1 MPIQP
6 GLALQLKGAELPDP
20 MAQFA
25 QATQIQNALQQQRMG
40 EMQIQN
46 AMREQQRKQRFE
58 STVAGFQPGMG
69 IDERVRALQ
78 QQGLTNEAM
87 QFAKTERELEK
98 QRLDAETAHLTKI
111 KTVAELTGRFLTGV
125 KADPS
130 TYPAV
135 RQQIIARGLATDDE
149 LPKQYDPAFVDRV
162 LKGSL
167 SVKDQAEIDLR
178 SREVGARETS
188 AGAAASQAATAAAK
202 LPLEERRTVAT
213 ETTAKIAADRA
224 AFEQANPG
232 FTTLETDQGVFKVNK
247 RTGAA
252 EPLIVDGTQ
261 LQTPAKGSRP
271 QLLMLQDEL
280 RQLETKGEG
289 DTERAQQIRDQI
301 RASTS
306 KGAVELSPKDVQ
318 AREAKYPQATLA
330 LRTFD
335 EKTDELI
342 SDLKTLRNHPGLSG
356 ITGLIAGRTPAVTGD
371 ARNAKAILDKIL
383 ARGGFQE
390 LQNLRNASPTGGALG
405 QVSNTENQFLR
416 QAFGT
421 LDPVQDTKD
430 FKRGVDQVIRELE
443 GSKSRVRDAYDLTY
457 EYRAGKEAATQGPR
471 STTRRGAAPSG
482 EPNAPAEVKSDA
494 DYDKLPSGATFRGP
508 DGVLRRKP

>member
-6 GLALQLKGAELPDP
+6 GLALQVKGLELPDP
-20 MAQFA
+20 LAMQA

-46 AMREQQRKQRFE
+46 ALREQQRTQELRGIMSGFAPDAPAAD
-58 STVAGFQPGMG
+58 VAGRLQKGGFFQEAGQT
-69 IDERVRALQ
+69 LQ
-78 QQGLTNEAM
+78 QAALRDKAAREAQTARFTELKTKAELAGRIFSGVSDQGSYTAARTRAIQQNLATADEIPEAYDK
-87 QFAKTERELEK
+87 AAVDRIVRNAIDVPKALELEYK
-98 QRLDAETAHLTKI
+98 GRQTAAQEATAK
-111 KTVAELTGRFLTGV
+111 ATGTR
-125 KADPS
+125 AQA
-130 TYPAV
+130 AV
-135 RQQIIARGLATDDE
+135 
-149 LPKQYDPAFVDRV
+149 
-162 LKGSL
+162 
-167 SVKDQAEIDLR
+167 
-178 SREVGARETS
+178 
-188 AGAAASQAATAAAK
+188 SQAATAADK
-202 LPLEERRTVAT
+202 
-213 ETTAKIAADRA
+213 A
-224 AFEQANPG
+224 AFE
-232 FTTLETDQGVFKVNK
+232 
-247 RTGAA
+247 RTNAGRDKGA
-252 EPLIVDGTQ
+252 
-261 LQTPAKGSRP
+261 RP
-271 QLLMLQDEL
+271 QLLMLQDAL
-280 RQLETKGEG
+280 ADLEAAGQG
-289 DTERAQQIRDQI
+289 DTERAQQIRNQI

-342 SDLKTLRNHPGLSG
+342 SDLQTLKNHPGLSG

-457 EYRAGKEAATQGPR
+457 EYRAGQAPAAPGESR
-471 STTRRGAAPSG
+471 SATRRGTALGAESG
-482 EPNAPAEVKSDA
+482 APAQVKSDA
-494 DYDKLPSGATFRGP
+494 DYDKLPSGTMFKGP

>member
-6 GLALQLKGAELPDP
+6 GLALQVKGLELPDP
-20 MAQFA
+20 LAMQA

-46 AMREQQRKQRFE
+46 ALREQQRTQELRGIMSGFAPDAPAAD
-58 STVAGFQPGMG
+58 VAGRLQKGGFFQEAGQT
-69 IDERVRALQ
+69 LQ
-78 QQGLTNEAM
+78 QAALRDKAAREAQTARFTELKTKAELAGRIFSGVSDQGSYTAARTRAIQQNLATADEIPEAYDK
-87 QFAKTERELEK
+87 AAVDRIVRNAIDVPKALELEYK
-98 QRLDAETAHLTKI
+98 GRQTAAQEAQASAAGTR
-111 KTVAELTGRFLTGV
+111 AQ
-125 KADPS
+125 A
-130 TYPAV
+130 AV
-135 RQQIIARGLATDDE
+135 
-149 LPKQYDPAFVDRV
+149 
-162 LKGSL
+162 
-167 SVKDQAEIDLR
+167 
-178 SREVGARETS
+178 
-188 AGAAASQAATAAAK
+188 SQAATAADK
-202 LPLEERRTVAT
+202 
-213 ETTAKIAADRA
+213 A
-224 AFEQANPG
+224 AFE
-232 FTTLETDQGVFKVNK
+232 
-247 RTGAA
+247 RTNAGRDKGA
-252 EPLIVDGTQ
+252 
-261 LQTPAKGSRP
+261 RP
-271 QLLMLQDEL
+271 QLLMLQDAL
-280 RQLETKGEG
+280 ADLEAAGQG
-289 DTERAQQIRDQI
+289 DTERAQQIRNQI

-342 SDLKTLRNHPGLSG
+342 SDLQTLKNHPGLSG

-457 EYRAGKEAATQGPR
+457 EYRAGQAPAAPGESR
-471 STTRRGAAPSG
+471 SATRRGTALGAESG
-482 EPNAPAEVKSDA
+482 APAQVKSDA
-494 DYDKLPSGATFRGP
+494 DYDKLPSGTMFKGP

>member
-6 GLALQLKGAELPDP
+6 GLALQVKGLELPDP
-20 MAQFA
+20 LAMQA

-40 EMQIQN
+40 EMQMQN
-46 AMREQQRKQRFE
+46 AMREQRRSQELEGILSGFE
-58 STVAGFQPGMG
+58 PTAPAADVAGRLRQRGFVAQAGQVLEQEAKRQKTARE
-69 IDERVRALQ
+69 DEL
-78 QQGLTNEAM
+78 
-87 QFAKTERELEK
+87 AKLNAVK
-98 QRLDAETAHLTKI
+98 TK
-111 KTVAELTGRFLTGV
+111 AELMGRLFVGV
-125 KADPS
+125 KDQQSYSMAR
-130 TYPAV
+130 
-135 RQQIIARGLATDDE
+135 RQSIQRGYGTEQDIPEA
-149 LPKQYDPAFVDRV
+149 YDPAVVENVLNGSMSVMDFVKNELDRR
-162 LKGSL
+162 K
-167 SVKDQAEIDLR
+167 
-178 SREVGARETS
+178 T
-188 AGAAASQAATAAAK
+188 AATESQAATAAAK
-202 LPLEERRTVAT
+202 LPFERQRA
-213 ETTAKIAADRA
+213 EAAALQATTAADKA
-224 AFEQANPG
+224 AFE
-232 FTTLETDQGVFKVNK
+232 
-247 RTGAA
+247 RTNAGRDKGA
-252 EPLIVDGTQ
+252 
-261 LQTPAKGSRP
+261 RP
-271 QLLMLQDEL
+271 QLLMLQDAL
-280 RQLETKGEG
+280 ADLEAAGQG

-342 SDLKTLRNHPGLSG
+342 SDLQTLKNHPGLSG

-457 EYRAGKEAATQGPR
+457 EYRAGQAPAAPGESR
-471 STTRRGAAPSG
+471 SATRRGTALGAESG
-482 EPNAPAEVKSDA
+482 APAQVKSDA
-494 DYDKLPSGATFRGP
+494 DYDKLPSGTMFKGP

>member
-58 STVAGFQPGMG
+58 STVAGFQPGMS
-69 IDERVRALQ
+69 INERVQALQ
-78 QQGLTNEAM
+78 RQGLTNEAM
-87 QFAKTERELEK
+87 QFAKTEHELEK
-98 QRLDAETAHLTKI
+98 QRSDAETARLTKI

-125 KADPS
+125 QDDPS

-149 LPKQYDPAFVDRV
+149 LPKQYDKAFVDRV

-178 SREVGARETS
+178 SREARAREIS
-188 AGAAASQAATAAAK
+188 AGAAASQAQTAADK
-202 LPLEERRTVAT
+202 
-213 ETTAKIAADRA
+213 A
-224 AFEQANPG
+224 AFERANPG
-232 FTTLETDQGVFKVNK
+232 FTIQETDQGVFKVNK

-252 EPLIVDGTQ
+252 EPLIVDGKQ

-301 RASTS
+301 RASTV
-306 KGAVELSPKDVQ
+306 KGSFDLTPAEIQK
-318 AREAKYPQATLA
+318 REAAHPKAKLAFQTFNAT
-330 LRTFD
+330 
-335 EKTDELI
+335 TDTLI
-342 SDLKTLRNHPGLSG
+342 NDIKKLRNHKGLSG
-356 ITGLIAGRTPAVTGD
+356 ITGPVYGRTPSVTEEST
-371 ARNAKAILDKIL
+371 NAQAILDRIL

-457 EYRAGKEAATQGPR
+457 EYRAGREPAPQGPR
-471 STTRRGAAPSG
+471 SATRRGAAPNGESG
-482 EPNAPAEVKSDA
+482 APAEVKSDA

>member
-1 MPIQP
+1 MPLQP
-6 GLALQLKGAELPDP
+6 NIALQVQGLQLPDP
-20 MAQFA
+20 LAQSGRVA
-25 QATQIQNALQQQRMG
+25 QIQNALQQQRMG

-46 AMREQQRKQRFE
+46 AMREQRRTQELE
-58 STVAGFQPGMG
+58 SLMAGFSPEAPAPEVARKLQ
-69 IDERVRALQ
+69 ERGFFQQAGQTLQQAALRDKTAREAQAARFTEIKTKAELAGRIFSGVSDQGSYTAARTRAI
-78 QQGLTNEAM
+78 QQGLATADEIPEAY
-87 QFAKTERELEK
+87 
-98 QRLDAETAHLTKI
+98 D
-111 KTVAELTGRFLTGV
+111 
-125 KADPS
+125 KA
-130 TYPAV
+130 A
-135 RQQIIARGLATDDE
+135 
-149 LPKQYDPAFVDRV
+149 VDRIV
-162 LKGSL
+162 RNAIDVPKALELQLK
-167 SVKDQAEIDLR
+167 ER
-178 SREVGARETS
+178 
-188 AGAAASQAATAAAK
+188 ATAAQEAQASAASTRAQAAVSQA
-202 LPLEERRTVAT
+202 LT
-213 ETTAKIAADRA
+213 AADRA
-224 AFEQANPG
+224 KFERENPG
-232 FTTLETDQGVFKVNK
+232 FTIQETDQGVFKVNK
-247 RTGAA
+247 RTGVA
-252 EPLIVDGTQ
+252 EPLMVDGKP
-261 LQTPAKGSRP
+261 LQASAKGSRP
-271 QLLMLQDEL
+271 QLLMLQDAL
-280 RQLETKGEG
+280 ADLEAAGQG
-289 DTERAQQIRDQI
+289 DTERAQQIRNQI

-306 KGAVELSPKDVQ
+306 KGAVELSPKDIQ

-342 SDLKTLRNHPGLSG
+342 SDLKTLKNHPGLSG

-457 EYRAGKEAATQGPR
+457 EYRAGQAPAAPGESR
-471 STTRRGAAPSG
+471 SATRRGTALGAESG
-482 EPNAPAEVKSDA
+482 APAEVKSDA
-494 DYDKLPSGATFRGP
+494 DYDKLPSGTMFKGP